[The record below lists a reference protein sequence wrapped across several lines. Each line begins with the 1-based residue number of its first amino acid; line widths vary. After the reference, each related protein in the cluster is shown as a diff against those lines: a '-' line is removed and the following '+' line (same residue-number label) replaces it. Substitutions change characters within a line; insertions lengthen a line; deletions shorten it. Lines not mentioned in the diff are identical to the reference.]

1 MNEIKGA
8 YFDCSFGAAGDMLLA
23 ALLDCGADLD
33 FIETELRKLDLNGE
47 DFELSCQKV
56 RRCTIESNYVQV
68 RCFSRSIADNK
79 KHRHSHEHDH
89 EHEHEHE
96 HEHGRRYKE
105 IATLIRSSTILE
117 PARELALS
125 IFHRLARAEAR
136 VHGKA
141 IEDIHFHEVGA
152 LDAIIDIVGFSLAY
166 VNLGIEKAWV
176 TPPPLGS
183 GTVQTEHGLFP
194 LPAPAVA
201 YILAEVSAPTS
212 SLAIP
217 FECLTPT
224 GAAILC
230 SIATGWGQ
238 PPGFTHLTTV
248 GAGAGTLD
256 PAIHP
261 NVVRVFLGALEPDRA
276 EAFSNGATS
285 AKGVLSEVVA
295 VIEANLDDLAPD
307 LLAFAQEKLL
317 EEGAL
322 DVSVSPITMKKGRSG
337 HLITVIAKPSDRSRL
352 EEILFRETSSLG
364 LRSYF
369 VERLAL
375 RRESTVVD
383 LPGEGKVSVKLG
395 YNSQG
400 KIVNVSPEYRD
411 CAEYARKHDLP
422 LKEVF
427 DLALSSYRKVSELD

>member
-1 MNEIKGA
+1 
-8 YFDCSFGAAGDMLLA
+8 MLLA

-33 FIETELRKLDLNGE
+33 FIEAELRKLDLNGE
-47 DFELSCQKV
+47 DFELSCQRV
-56 RRCTIESNYVQV
+56 RRCTIESNYVRV
-68 RCFSRSIADNK
+68 KCFSRSIVDSDKNE
-79 KHRHSHEHDH
+79 HEHEHQH

-96 HEHGRRYKE
+96 HKHEHGRHYKE
-105 IATLIRSSTILE
+105 IDTLIRSSSLFE

-136 VHGKA
+136 VHGK
-141 IEDIHFHEVGA
+141 DIDDVHFHEVGA
-152 LDAIIDIVGFSLAY
+152 LDAIIDIVGFSLAF

-176 TPPPLGS
+176 APPPLGA
-183 GTVQTEHGLFP
+183 GTVKTEHGLFP

-201 YILAEVSAPTS
+201 YLLAEEGAPTS
-212 SLAIP
+212 SLTIP

-230 SIATGWGQ
+230 GIADGWGQ
-238 PPGFTHLTTV
+238 PPGFKELSV
-248 GAGAGTLD
+248 IGSGAGTLN

-261 NVVRVFLGALEPDRA
+261 NIVRVFLGTLEPASA
-276 EAFSNGATS
+276 EVSS
-285 AKGVLSEVVA
+285 SGVLSEVVA

-337 HLITVIAKPSDRSRL
+337 HLISVMAQPSDRSRL
-352 EEILFRETSSLG
+352 EEILFRETSTLG

-369 VERLAL
+369 VERQAL
-375 RRESTVVD
+375 RRETTLVE
-383 LPGEGKVSVKLG
+383 LPGDGRVSVKLG
-395 YNSQG
+395 YDPQG

-427 DLALSSYRKVSELD
+427 DLALSYYKEGKKSIRTGHD